1 MQTKFEQLLDYLVNE
16 ETDKANELFHEI
28 VVEKSR
34 QIYENLLEEEQENE
48 DQDEAVDEAQHDE
61 DDEPAVEENFEEESV
76 YEIGGDPA
84 DKFVDSVKMDGEEGE
99 EGEEEVMPFGDDEEE
114 GDGDMEDD
122 IYDIKSDLEELK
134 AEIEKLVA
142 ATPGADAGDGEMKDE
157 EDDVLK
163 EYVDKVAAPS
173 NTSEK
178 SHSPVAGKNDMGGTA
193 VKTGGGSPE
202 AGGKVS
208 APKEDN
214 AGNGNVPGGKMGIK
228 NLSKVSGG
236 HGAEKKGSGDSASGK
251 TSVIGS

>member
-1 MQTKFEQLLDYLVNE
+1 MQSKFEQLLDYLVNE

-34 QIYENLLEEEQENE
+34 QIYENLLDEENEEQEVE
-48 DQDEAVDEAQHDE
+48 EANGTDE
-61 DDEPAVEENFEEESV
+61 DDSAVEENFEEESV
-76 YEIGGDPA
+76 YEIGGDET
-84 DKFVDSVKMDGEEGE
+84 DDFVNDVSGMGDEEMPVDGEDGE
-99 EGEEEVMPFGDDEEE
+99 DGE
-114 GDGDMEDD
+114 DGGMEDD
-122 IYDIKSDLEELK
+122 IYDIKNDLEELK

-142 ATPGADAGDGEMKDE
+142 ATPGADSQGEEDEMKVSE
-157 EDDVLK
+157 EDDVLR

-178 SHSPVAGKNDMGGTA
+178 SSSPVAGKNDMGGVA
-193 VKTGGGSPE
+193 VKTGSGSPE
-202 AGGKVS
+202 AGGKVT

-236 HGAEKKGSGDSASGK
+236 HGAEKKGSGDGASGK
-251 TSVIGS
+251 SSVIGS

>member
-1 MQTKFEQLLDYLVNE
+1 MQSKFEQLLDYLVNE

-34 QIYENLLEEEQENE
+34 QIYENLLDEEQQEE
-48 DQDEAVDEAQHDE
+48 DMDESSEVDE
-61 DDEPAVEENFEEESV
+61 DDSAVEENFEEESV
-76 YEIGGDPA
+76 YEIGGDPTDDMVNDVEMSA
-84 DKFVDSVKMDGEEGE
+84 EEGE
-99 EGEEEVMPFGDDEEE
+99 EGDEEEFGDEEE
-114 GDGDMEDD
+114 GEEMGGVEDD

-142 ATPGADAGDGEMKDE
+142 ATPGADSSEDEMKVAE
-157 EDDVLK
+157 EDDVLR

-178 SHSPVAGKNDMGGTA
+178 STSPVAGKNDMGGTA

-202 AGGKVS
+202 AGGKVA
-208 APKEDN
+208 APKVDD

-236 HGAEKKGSGDSASGK
+236 HGAEKKGSGESAGNKNSI
-251 TSVIGS
+251 IGG